1 MKYVHLNESDS
12 EARLMEAREKMQ
24 KAHPEVQGG
33 HSFGHSRQLEGHRGN
48 LEADN
53 SNDSNELW
61 CARRGSNSR
70 PNDSK
75 SFALSN

>member
-1 MKYVHLNESDS
+1 MEDIHLNEAESEIWLLDARSRFEADRTQVQRGHTFGHTDS
-12 EARLMEAREKMQ
+12 E
-24 KAHPEVQGG
+24 PERCV
-33 HSFGHSRQLEGHRGN
+33 SD
-48 LEADN
+48 AAYKP
-53 SNDSNELW
+53 NELNEFW